1 MSVNINTQTT
11 KVPANFEL
19 PVSIT
24 GNFVLNKSSS
34 GGLKLR
40 FPNGALVDFNEGD
53 KYRLEAGTQFGNIHL
68 VNESGSDVDVT
79 FTYGVGDADAG
90 GLAIQGVVTTAGGGT
105 GSFGATTVGTS
116 FVEVIAANA
125 SRTGWTIQ
133 NNGTAPIYIGST
145 DAVTVSN
152 GLKIVA
158 GGTYGEDSQGS
169 VYAISGTAGQD
180 VRYREGTV

>member
-68 VNESGSDVDVT
+68 VNESRRRHWKLWS
-79 FTYGVGDADAG
+79 
-90 GLAIQGVVTTAGGGT
+90 
-105 GSFGATTVGTS
+105 
-116 FVEVIAANA
+116 
-125 SRTGWTIQ
+125 
-133 NNGTAPIYIGST
+133 NNGWHVFCRGYRGKRIADRLDNSKQRNS
-145 DAVTVSN
+145 SN
-152 GLKIVA
+152 LHW
-158 GGTYGEDSQGS
+158 QH
-169 VYAISGTAGQD
+169 
-180 VRYREGTV
+180 